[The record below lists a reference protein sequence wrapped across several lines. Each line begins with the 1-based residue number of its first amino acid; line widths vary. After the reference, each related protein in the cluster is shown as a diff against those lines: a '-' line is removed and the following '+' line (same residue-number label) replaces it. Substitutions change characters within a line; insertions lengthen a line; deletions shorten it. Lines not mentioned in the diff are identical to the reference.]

1 MAIKKEEKSTCL
13 LRQAARAHGFS
24 LDELGRRALIPHT
37 TFFRRLGRPS
47 TFTIGNLRDIFD
59 AMALD
64 SNESLTITAGLLWG
78 EGDDNA

>member
-1 MAIKKEEKSTCL
+1 MTKEVNSSSL
-13 LRQAARAHGFS
+13 LRRVARARGFA
-24 LDELGRRALIPHT
+24 LDELARRALIPHT

-78 EGDDNA
+78 GDDGNV

>member
-1 MAIKKEEKSTCL
+1 MSNFNEVKSAGL
-13 LRQAARAHGFS
+13 LRQTAKGHGFS
-24 LDELGRRALIPHT
+24 LDELAHKALIPHT

-64 SNESLTITAGLLWG
+64 ADESLSITAELIWG
-78 EGDDNA
+78 GDDGNV

>member
-37 TFFRRLGRPS
+37 TFFRRLSRPS
-47 TFTIGNLRDIFD
+47 TFTVGNLRDIYD
-59 AMALD
+59 ALALD
-64 SNESLTITAGLLWG
+64 ADEALLITAALLWEGG
-78 EGDDNA
+78 ENDG